1 MNYQKENIRL
11 CKNHYRDRRM
21 TIEALRKQISDLQM
35 QNTKTE
41 TELHTLYAK
50 RDSEQK
56 LLKETEKRISHTHRR
71 LEILKRDVFNLTIEH
86 DKKVRAKQ
94 LEDRKEEI
102 KKAISLQPTFDD
114 IVQKEM
120 TSIISEL
127 KEMNF
132 SIGTEISFDELWEA
146 YNRLLNQREI
156 SRASAVRQEAETRYI
171 TQLTSLIERELDGGT
186 VDMIEKRNL
195 KIPIQNFLSNPIVKA
210 ELRI

>member
-1 MNYQKENIRL
+1 
-11 CKNHYRDRRM
+11 M
-21 TIEALRKQISDLQM
+21 TIEALRKQISDLQI

-41 TELHTLYAK
+41 TELNTLYAK
-50 RDSEQK
+50 RDSEQRM
-56 LLKETEKRISHTHRR
+56 LKETERGIGHKQRR
-71 LEILKRDVFNLTIEH
+71 LEVLKRDVFNLTIEH
-86 DKKVRAKQ
+86 DKQTRAQQ
-94 LEDRKEEI
+94 LKDRKEEI
-102 KKAISLQPTFDD
+102 QKAITLQPSFDD

-120 TSIISEL
+120 NSIISEL

-132 SIGTEISFDELWEA
+132 SLGRELNFEELWEA
-146 YNRLLNQREI
+146 YSKLISQREI
-156 SRASAVRQEAETRYI
+156 SRASAIRQEAETRYL